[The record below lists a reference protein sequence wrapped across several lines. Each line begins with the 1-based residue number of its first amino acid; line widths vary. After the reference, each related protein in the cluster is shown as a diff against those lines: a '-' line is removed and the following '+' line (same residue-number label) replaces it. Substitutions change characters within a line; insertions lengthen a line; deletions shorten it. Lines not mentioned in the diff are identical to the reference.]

1 VLVEQG
7 EGRKREEMDKIVV
20 RGGAPLRGEIAVSGA
35 KNAALPLLFST
46 LLTADE
52 CRLRR
57 MPQLADIRTTLRLLR
72 DFGVQYE
79 WLSDQE
85 VALSAHVVRH
95 FEASYELVKTMRA
108 SFLVLGPLLARFGQ
122 ARVSTP
128 GGCAIGARPVNIHLD
143 GMQRLGASIRLHQG
157 YVEAEAKRLRG
168 AYIPLEFP
176 SVGATENLMMAATLA
191 EGETIIENAA
201 CEPEIVDLAQ
211 LLNNMGGCIK
221 GAGTGTIAIS
231 GVSSLHGAAHT
242 VIADRVEAG
251 TFLTAGAMT
260 SGDIFV
266 RGARAEHLAALL
278 DAFTEAGIKFSVHED
293 GVRVIGN
300 GRPSSLNITTLPYP
314 GFPTDLQAQL
324 MALLSLGEGRSMI
337 TETIFENRFMHA
349 QELVRLGADI
359 HVHGNNAV
367 INGVAYLSGAPVMAT
382 DLRASVSLLLAG
394 LAAQGVTEVSRV
406 YHLDRGYERI
416 EEKLSRIGADI
427 QRVKDE

>member
-1 VLVEQG
+1 
-7 EGRKREEMDKIVV
+7 MDKIVV

-35 KNAALPLLFST
+35 KNAALPLLFAT
-46 LLTADE
+46 LLTEDE
-52 CRLRR
+52 CQLSRVPR
-57 MPQLADIRTTLRLLR
+57 LADIGTTLRLLR
-72 DFGVQYE
+72 DLGVQYD

-85 VALSAHVVRH
+85 VILSAHTVRC
-95 FEASYELVKTMRA
+95 FEAPYELVKTMRA
-108 SFLVLGPLLARFGQ
+108 SFLALGPLLARFGR
-122 ARVSTP
+122 ARISTP
-128 GGCAIGARPVNIHLD
+128 GGCAIGARPVNIHLE
-143 GMQRLGASIRLHQG
+143 GMQRLGASIRVHQG
-157 YVEAEAKRLRG
+157 YVEAEAKKLHG
-168 AYIPLEFP
+168 AYVPLEFP

-191 EGETIIENAA
+191 EGETIIDNAA
-201 CEPEIVDLAQ
+201 REPEIADLAQ
-211 LLNNMGGCIK
+211 LLNAMGGRVS
-221 GAGTGTIAIS
+221 GADTGMITIE
-231 GVSSLHGAAHT
+231 GVSSLHGATHT

-251 TFLTAGAMT
+251 TFLTAGAIT
-260 SGDIFV
+260 SGDVFV
-266 RGARAEHLAALL
+266 RGARADHLESFLT
-278 DAFTEAGIKFSVHED
+278 AFTEAGIPFSIHED
-293 GVRVIGN
+293 GIQVIGN

-427 QRVKDE
+427 QRVKSEK